1 MTSSS
6 RMAASRRRLTYT
18 KIRNN
23 LLIQEKNLMLNVRI
37 FERDVK
43 IDNAGI
49 NKRENNLLRNFKNF
63 EHEHVH

>member
-1 MTSSS
+1 
-6 RMAASRRRLTYT
+6 MAASRRRLTYT

-23 LLIQEKNLMLNVRI
+23 LLIQEKNLNGNKQCFKRI

-49 NKRENNLLRNFKNF
+49 NNNRIERIIEQREYR
-63 EHEHVH
+63 EDGE

>member
-1 MTSSS
+1 
-6 RMAASRRRLTYT
+6 MAASRRRLTYT

-49 NKRENNLLRNFKNF
+49 NNNRIERIIEQREYR
-63 EHEHVH
+63 EDGE